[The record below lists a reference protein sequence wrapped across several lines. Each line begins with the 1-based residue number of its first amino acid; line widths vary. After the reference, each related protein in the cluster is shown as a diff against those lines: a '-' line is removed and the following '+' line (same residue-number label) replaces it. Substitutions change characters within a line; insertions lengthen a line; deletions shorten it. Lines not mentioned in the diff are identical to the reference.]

1 MTVTRDK
8 MPVEAGTK
16 VGGVVNLMKLVEV
29 PRAPALPVM
38 FSELPALFVM
48 LAKVRE
54 AVPVPVME
62 SVLAPISVV
71 KTPANS
77 VVLLVTKLNVPPRTV
92 SAPPV
97 KRVLVLVAELS
108 RRKVA
113 PPKTE
118 LGVTGNVAVPERTKV
133 PPMT

>member
-1 MTVTRDK
+1 
-8 MPVEAGTK
+8 MPVKAGDK
-16 VGGVVNLMKLVEV
+16 VGGVVNLMKLVDV
-29 PRAPALPVM
+29 PKVPALPVT
-38 FSELPALFVM
+38 FSELPALFTM

-54 AVPVPVME
+54 AVPVPVIDR
-62 SVLAPISVV
+62 VLAPSAVV
-71 KTPANS
+71 KMPANS

-97 KRVLVLVAELS
+97 KRVLVFAPELS

-118 LGVTGNVAVPERTKV
+118 LGVEGSVAVPESTKV